1 MSKTKIYEK
10 IELTIIALCIIF
22 VISIISYNKEI
33 PMLTSANYEKTIGWG
48 IKRENNHLQPDVG
61 SKNKQILEE
70 NNGICMGRDG
80 EKIIYLTFDS
90 GYEAGYMD
98 KILTTLKENNVKATF
113 FITAHYLNSATE
125 EVEKMVNDG
134 HIIGNHTVNHKSMPS
149 INNETIEKEIM
160 QLHQSMYEK
169 FGYEMKYLRP
179 PKGEFNE
186 RTLQKT
192 SSLGYKTVMWSFAYC
207 DWDEKKQPNLEESR
221 KIITLDEMSPYL
233 PKAYIAIE
241 DERFYQHHGVD
252 LKRTTAAILSFVTHF
267 GKSTTGGGSTITQ
280 QLVKNITQDKESSG
294 INGILRKVKEW
305 AKAYQVENELSKNQI
320 LELYLNLILV
330 GGRNYGVQTG
340 AEYRCIKFKYCTMC
354 IFSRNK

>member
-22 VISIISYNKEI
+22 VISIISDNKEI

-192 SSLGYKTVMWSFAYC
+192 SSLGYKTVMWSFAYD
-207 DWDEKKQPNLEESR
+207 DWDEKKQGREEYGKKKILDNVHNGEIMLLHATSR
-221 KIITLDEMSPYL
+221 DNANILDDVIKQIKQMGYE
-233 PKAYIAIE
+233 
-241 DERFYQHHGVD
+241 F
-252 LKRTTAAILSFVTHF
+252 
-267 GKSTTGGGSTITQ
+267 
-280 QLVKNITQDKESSG
+280 KNIDEF
-294 INGILRKVKEW
+294 E
-305 AKAYQVENELSKNQI
+305 
-320 LELYLNLILV
+320 
-330 GGRNYGVQTG
+330 
-340 AEYRCIKFKYCTMC
+340 
-354 IFSRNK
+354 